1 MLFLLMSENKRNVY
15 MSVMVTN
22 VCARCMCGSVRVC
35 VCINRY
41 QKGYAKMNS
50 QYKLQF
56 IYYSISLK
64 NFTAEMGKT
73 SLDKQNDTNAKKKH
87 IAE

>member
-1 MLFLLMSENKRNVY
+1 
-15 MSVMVTN
+15 MVTN
-22 VCARCMCGSVRVC
+22 VCAVHRACLCVVCRVC
-35 VCINRY
+35 VCVNRY

-64 NFTAEMGKT
+64 IFTAEMGKT
-73 SLDKQNDTNAKKKH
+73 SLDKQNDTNAKKKK
-87 IAE
+87 